1 MLAPFLWGLLLAPP
15 LVSSV
20 QLLAPHSERYTAT
33 LGLPAGAP
41 YDPEAVR
48 AAVLR
53 LFATGD
59 FEDVAVEVASGEG
72 GTALV
77 FRTRAAAI
85 PPRGGARRGL
95 SPTVSFAPPAATGA
109 ALAGTPGPRD
119 PVSRRTCAR
128 TAG

>member
-1 MLAPFLWGLLLAPP
+1 MLAPLLWGLLLAPP

-59 FEDVAVEVASGEG
+59 FEDVAVEMATGEESARERQRPADWHPRPGAASG
-72 GTALV
+72 
-77 FRTRAAAI
+77 RCR
-85 PPRGGARRGL
+85 
-95 SPTVSFAPPAATGA
+95 
-109 ALAGTPGPRD
+109 
-119 PVSRRTCAR
+119 
-128 TAG
+128 